1 MCLLKI
7 FHSKNKIKL
16 FASLFF
22 SYFFVISCVGPAEY
36 NDGLLENLPAIIN
49 EKDYFSL
56 SLFSKDF
63 NDSLVWNLNMDIVET
78 DILLTTLI
86 IKDLD
91 ITPSD
96 SSSLILSSLSGDT
109 IMNANIFADV
119 LFTSTDSIS
128 VIGIPNI
135 IRFNS
140 DNFTGRLEYQLIKI
154 SGI

>member
-1 MCLLKI
+1 MCLFKI
-7 FHSKNKIKL
+7 FHSKNKIKFFVFPL
-16 FASLFF
+16 FN
-22 SYFFVISCVGPAEY
+22 YFFVISCVGPAE
-36 NDGLLENLPAIIN
+36 NDDGLLENLPAIIN

-56 SLFSKDF
+56 SLFSKDY
-63 NDSLVWNLNMDIVET
+63 NDSLVWNLNMDIAET
-78 DILLTTLI
+78 DILLSTLI

-91 ITPSD
+91 ILPSD
-96 SSSLILSSLSGDT
+96 SSSLILSSVSGDT
-109 IMNANIFADV
+109 IMNVNIFTDI

-128 VIGIPNI
+128 VIGIPDI

>member
-1 MCLLKI
+1 MSDRI
-7 FHSKNKIKL
+7 
-16 FASLFF
+16 
-22 SYFFVISCVGPAEY
+22 
-36 NDGLLENLPAIIN
+36 
-49 EKDYFSL
+49 
-56 SLFSKDF
+56 
-63 NDSLVWNLNMDIVET
+63 
-78 DILLTTLI
+78 
-86 IKDLD
+86 
-91 ITPSD
+91 PSD